1 MPPKRMK
8 DMPRRQQKAA
18 AANMRRPAGRSGH
31 QMIEDSILFGP
42 ERFEERGEEQLQY
55 IEERF
60 EREYGI
66 GPGRE
71 AGRQA
76 RYNLR
81 VKRDTLLRLS
91 GEKFPQD
98 HYEYLNGLKLL
109 LDKGDI
115 RRKSRGRGYVITPQG
130 KKRLKHIYAST
141 QRFFDI
147 QRQSRGNYP

>member
-1 MPPKRMK
+1 MK

-18 AANMRRPAGRSGH
+18 AANMRRSTERSGH

-42 ERFEERGEEQLQY
+42 ERFVEQSEERLQRIDEIFY
-55 IEERF
+55 QEFHR
-60 EREYGI
+60 

-71 AGRQA
+71 GGIRE
-76 RYNLR
+76 RYNRR
-81 VKRDTLLRLS
+81 VERDTLLRLS

-109 LDKGDI
+109 LDKRDI

-130 KKRLKHIYAST
+130 KKRLKHINAST
-141 QRFFDI
+141 QRFLEI
-147 QRQSRGNYP
+147 QRQ

>member
-42 ERFEERGEEQLQY
+42 ERFAERGEERLQRIDEIFY
-55 IEERF
+55 
-60 EREYGI
+60 REFHR

-71 AGRQA
+71 GGMRE
-76 RYNLR
+76 RYNRR
-81 VKRDTLLRLS
+81 VERDTLLRLS

-109 LDKGDI
+109 LNKEDI

-130 KKRLKHIYAST
+130 KKRLEHIYAST

-147 QRQSRGNYP
+147 QTETAGGN